1 MIYIVRHGETQ
12 WNAEG
17 RIQGRQDIELNEKG
31 RQQMERAAR
40 ELAGRRFQVMITSP
54 LARAKESG
62 AILAQSVEIGEVL
75 EDERLIEREF
85 GELDGA
91 RFSEDVRHRLY
102 QEKVQGAES
111 LEAVGERMFAAITAY
126 VEAYEGDLLIVS
138 HGSAIT
144 QLLKRIDPS
153 LQPVHIHLNNASISL
168 VERCDGALRVVDYNM
183 DAAYLNGA
191 DGEDE

>member
-12 WNAEG
+12 WNAQG
-17 RIQGRQDIELNEKG
+17 RIQGRQDIALND
-31 RQQMERAAR
+31 Q
-40 ELAGRRFQVMITSP
+40 GRRQIEHAANELQGRNFTAMITSP

-62 AILAQSVEIGEVL
+62 AILAQALSIGEVL
-75 EDERLIEREF
+75 EDARLIERDF

-91 RFSEDVRHRLY
+91 HFNEDVRHRLY

-111 LEAVGERMFAAITAY
+111 LAEVGERMLAA
-126 VEAYEGDLLIVS
+126 VEDYARKYSGDVLIVS

-144 QLLKRIDPS
+144 QLLKRIDPL

-168 VERCDGALRVVDYNM
+168 VEASADQLRVVDYNL
-183 DAAYLNGA
+183 DAAYLNGD
-191 DGEDE
+191 DGEEE